1 MVVLRR
7 KRRVPPTDVV
17 IELDNADE
25 LFAADRRGLLGGARR
40 IDSGMDELL
49 ERLLAEKEI
58 TAEPECAIPSFSWA
72 LQIGPL
78 ADVQLRA
85 CCCWGP
91 GCGAACR
98 GTRKA
103 RKYSC
108 CRLRSTV

>member
-58 TAEPECAIPSFSWA
+58 TADQRVVLGIARECSDAAIASCECVEPTAN
-72 LQIGPL
+72 
-78 ADVQLRA
+78 
-85 CCCWGP
+85 
-91 GCGAACR
+91 
-98 GTRKA
+98 T
-103 RKYSC
+103 
-108 CRLRSTV
+108 T